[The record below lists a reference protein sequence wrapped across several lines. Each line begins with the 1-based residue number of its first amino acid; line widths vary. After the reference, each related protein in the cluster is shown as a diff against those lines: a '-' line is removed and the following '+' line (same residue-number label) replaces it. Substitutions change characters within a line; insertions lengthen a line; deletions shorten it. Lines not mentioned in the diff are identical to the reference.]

1 MKRRLVCCQYDYLC
15 LPCFHNTS
23 FTLVCS
29 TAWVIALFSPLA
41 KNNSQVIFTDCNM
54 FNIFTDSTS
63 WPEHSI
69 SVLADELFQ

>member
-1 MKRRLVCCQYDYLC
+1 
-15 LPCFHNTS
+15 
-23 FTLVCS
+23 
-29 TAWVIALFSPLA
+29 
-41 KNNSQVIFTDCNM
+41 M